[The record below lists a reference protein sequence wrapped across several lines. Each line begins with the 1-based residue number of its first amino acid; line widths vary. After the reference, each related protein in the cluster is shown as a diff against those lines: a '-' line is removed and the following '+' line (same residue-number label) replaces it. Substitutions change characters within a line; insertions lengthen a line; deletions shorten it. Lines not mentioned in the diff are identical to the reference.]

1 MQKKVNF
8 LYEFKGP
15 NGYIPIGFDY
25 KQLGVIFDISNQK
38 EWDGSIYS
46 NRLGYDGKFKVLEE
60 SASAYD
66 FLNLEREYVTNKSVA
81 ELTEDDLL
89 YATNVFV
96 IDSMHNEPIVNYV
109 KEVDFSNILSPKS
122 KNLFKKSNFKLLII
136 DNKEG
141 AYHHDLNFFK
151 GIKKLHNSLK
161 IDTDNQIYYITNS
174 SDILKKYKTYLY
186 HSKEKSFMTVKN
198 IEFLIYDAGE
208 PIVSY
213 FQTTEGKSEN
223 VIYEQGVD
231 YSLPLPSEIGEKR
244 EKYFLSLNRNT
255 GRLHRPKLV
264 LSMIKEG
271 VFDKGLVS
279 LLQSDVFDE
288 WAERPGNEEY
298 KTLIKDKYPFVVD
311 YEDERF
317 VSGMHN
323 FFTNKDM
330 WMKTYFS
337 VVSETSSSDEWIF
350 ITEKV
355 IRPMI
360 YYHPFILWGNPG
372 TLEILQKYGFET
384 FPEFFDEDY
393 DMIYNEENRLKAIM
407 KSVKRLCDMPL
418 EELHELYKSV
428 IPKLIHNRELL
439 MKFYYEQTRNKTIL
453 NLLTKDE
460 NKSTI

>member
-8 LYEFKGP
+8 LYELKGP
-15 NGYIPIGFDY
+15 NGYVPIGFDY
-25 KQLGVIFDISNQK
+25 KQLGVIFDVLNQK

-46 NRLGYDGKFKVLEE
+46 NRCGYDGHYQLLKE
-60 SASAYD
+60 SAAAYD
-66 FLNLEREYVTNKSVA
+66 FLNMEREYVQNKCVY
-81 ELTEDDLL
+81 ELTEDDIENSI
-89 YATNVFV
+89 NVFV
-96 IDSMHNEPIVNYV
+96 IDSIHNEPIINYV
-109 KEVDFSNILSPKS
+109 REIDFSNILSDKS
-122 KNLFKKSNFKLLII
+122 KSFFSNENFKILII

-141 AYHHDLNFFK
+141 AYPHSMDFFDGLK
-151 GIKKLHNSLK
+151 RLYDFLKLTKH
-161 IDTDNQIYYITNS
+161 NQIFYITNS
-174 SDILKKYKTYLY
+174 SDILQKYRTYLF
-186 HSKEKSFMTVKN
+186 HKKEKSFMTVKN

-208 PIVSY
+208 PIVNY
-213 FQTTEGKSEN
+213 FETTEGKSEN
-223 VIYEQGVD
+223 VIYEQGVE
-231 YSLPLPSEIGEKR
+231 YSLPLPNELGEKR
-244 EKYFLSLNRNT
+244 EKHFLSLNRNT

-288 WAERPGNEEY
+288 WAEKRENYEY
-298 KTLIKDKYPFVVD
+298 KTLIKNKYPFVVD

-323 FFTNKDM
+323 FFTKKDM

-393 DMIYNEENRLKAIM
+393 DMIYNEELRLKSIM

-418 EELHELYKSV
+418 DELHELYKSV

-439 MKFYYEQTRNKTIL
+439 MKLYYEQTRNKTIL
-453 NLLTKDE
+453 NLLTNDG
-460 NKSTI
+460 KSTI

>member
-1 MQKKVNF
+1 MHKKVNF

-25 KQLGVIFDISNQK
+25 KQIGVIFDVLNNK

-46 NRLGYDGKFKVLEE
+46 NRCGYDGYFKLLDE

-66 FLNLEREYVTNKSVA
+66 FLNMEREYVQNKCVY
-81 ELTEDDLL
+81 ELTKDDIENC
-89 YATNVFV
+89 TNVFV
-96 IDSMHNEPIVNYV
+96 IDSMHNESIVDYV
-109 KEVDFSNILSPKS
+109 KTVDFTNIISDKT
-122 KNLFKKSNFKLLII
+122 KELFIQNNFKILVI

-141 AYHHDLNFFK
+141 AYYHDYEFFSGFKRLHEHLN
-151 GIKKLHNSLK
+151 I
-161 IDTDNQIYYITNS
+161 TTENQIFYITNS
-174 SDILKKYKTYLY
+174 SDILEKYRTYLF
-186 HSKEKSFMTVKN
+186 HTKQESFMKVKN

-213 FQTTEGKSEN
+213 FDLTGGESKG
-223 VIYEQGVD
+223 VIYEQDVD
-231 YSLPLPSEIGEKR
+231 YSLPLPHELGEKR
-244 EKYFLSLNRNT
+244 EKHFLSMNRNT

-264 LSMIKEG
+264 LNMIKED

-298 KTLIKDKYPFVVD
+298 KTLIKDKYPFVID

-323 FFTNKDM
+323 FFTEKDM

-337 VVSETSSSDEWIF
+337 VVSETSSSDRWIF

-372 TLEILQKYGFET
+372 TLEVLQKHGFET
-384 FPEFFDEDY
+384 FPELFDESY
-393 DMIYNEENRLKAIM
+393 DMIYNEELRLKSIM

-428 IPKLIHNRELL
+428 MPKLIHNRELL
-439 MKFYYEQTRNKTIL
+439 TKFYYEQTRNKTII
-453 NLLTKDE
+453 NLLTDE
-460 NKSTI
+460 G